1 MSKNVLVTG
10 GAGFIGSHLVDALI
24 QRGCAVRVLDNLERQ
39 VHGDLAERGA
49 WPTYCNPNAEYLLG
63 DVRDPALLEQALE
76 NIQIVYHCAAATG
89 VGQSMYQIAKY
100 AAVNIQGT
108 ANLLDFLAAHP
119 AQVEKIILSS
129 SRAVY
134 GEGLYRCQVHGE
146 VSPTV
151 RSAGALNRK
160 AWEITCPLC
169 NGPLTPLPT
178 PESKSLAPG
187 SIYAVSKQSQEQLA
201 LCFGAAYQIPV
212 VILRFF
218 NVYGPRQALSNPYTG
233 ILSTFIQRL
242 FNQLPPQVYEDGK
255 MSRDFVHVADVVN
268 ACQLALKLPQSGLFN
283 IGSGEFTTILELAQT
298 MCELLY
304 FGQPPEVIGVARV
317 GDIRHCSAS
326 LSHAAEILGYSPRVA
341 LKAGLAEVIDHAK
354 QESMQRTLADRSA
367 IARDEL
373 KQSGLL
379 K

>member
-1 MSKNVLVTG
+1 LSKNVLVTG
-10 GAGFIGSHLVDALI
+10 GAGFIGSHLVEVLI
-24 QRGCAVRVLDNLERQ
+24 QRGFAVRVLDNLERQ

-49 WPTYCNPNAEYLLG
+49 WPAYCNPEAEYLLG
-63 DVRDPALLEQALE
+63 DVRDAALLEKALQ
-76 NIQIVYHCAAATG
+76 NIQIVYHFAAATG

-100 AAVNIQGT
+100 SAVNIQGT
-108 ANLLDFLAAHP
+108 ANLLDLLATHP
-119 AQVEKIILSS
+119 HQVEKIILSS

-151 RSAGALNRK
+151 RAASVLNSK

-169 NGPLTPLPT
+169 GSPLTPLPT
-178 PESKSLAPG
+178 PESKSPAPG
-187 SIYAVSKQSQEQLA
+187 SIYAVSKQSQEQLVQ
-201 LCFGAAYQIPV
+201 CFGAAYQIPV

-218 NVYGPRQALSNPYTG
+218 NVYGPRQSLRNPYTG

-255 MSRDFVHVADVVN
+255 MSRDFVHVDDVVN

-298 MCELLY
+298 MCELLHL
-304 FGQPPEVIGVARV
+304 GQPPEVIGVARV

-326 LSHAAEILGYSPRVA
+326 LIHASEVLGYSPSVA
-341 LKAGLAEVIDHAK
+341 LKDGLAEVIDHAK
-354 QESMQRTLADRSA
+354 HESAKLTLSDRSS